1 VTEARQALARITKG
15 ERYDVVLCDLMMP
28 VMTGMDLYAEIVR
41 LAPKLVGRLVF
52 MTGGAFTPR
61 ARAFLES
68 VVNPCLEKP
77 LDTGKLRSIIARA
90 GKD

>member
-1 VTEARQALARITKG
+1 M
-15 ERYDVVLCDLMMP
+15 VLCDLMMP

-52 MTGGAFTPR
+52 MTGGAFHGR
-61 ARAFLES
+61 APARSSSS